1 MKSKLFLFILSSI
14 FSVGSF
20 ASNLQ
25 KEHNS
30 FELSPN
36 LDNNI
41 FILEIEDE
49 MRQSLKNDINADIEN
64 IMKSIEA
71 DIKNNIETLNQEN
84 RNRIKE
90 GL

>member
-1 MKSKLFLFILSSI
+1 MKSKLFLLILSSI

-20 ASNLQ
+20 ASNFQ
-25 KEHNS
+25 EEHNS

-36 LDNNI
+36 LDNDV
-41 FILEIEDE
+41 FLLEMEAE
-49 MRQSLKNDINADIEN
+49 MRQSLKNDINADIDN
-64 IMKSIEA
+64 IMKSIEV

>member
-20 ASNLQ
+20 ASNLK

-30 FELSPN
+30 FEFSPN
-36 LDNNI
+36 IDNNI